1 MAERLLLLASRVVGD
16 LKHDSLEH
24 RLFNAFSLLNG
35 VLNIAGA
42 FPLLFLE
49 EYQFVFFLSLGTGV
63 LFLVF
68 YYFSRF
74 RSIYRTLYWPFILTL
89 IAYLVPNAIGNAGSM
104 GGAHYYL
111 IPALVIAVILSRS
124 RKQTILAVCLFLAT
138 TGGLLWVEK
147 AHADWIRPYANMDER
162 TMDVWSNYAFVQIF
176 TGAVVLILMGNLNNE
191 RKKSDQLLRNVLP
204 ESVADELKKHDKV
217 EPLHY
222 DSATVFFTDFVGFTQ
237 IAERLSPAELIHELD
252 ECFSRFDSVVSFL
265 GLEKIKTIGDAYMC
279 VGGIPSASRTHAADA
294 VRAALEIRTW
304 MEEQRRRHEA
314 AGRPFWELRVG
325 IHTGPLVAGVIG
337 RNKFAYDV
345 WGDTVNTASRMESS
359 GEKGRVNISGATY
372 ALVSD
377 LFVCTHRGRIAA
389 KNKGEIDMYFVER
402 IRPEFSS
409 DAGGIRP
416 NTLFHEK
423 LQNLTREGVQSG
435 AG

>member
-1 MAERLLLLASRVVGD
+1 MAERLIQLASRVVGD

-35 VLNIAGA
+35 VLNIIGA

-49 EYQFVFFLSLGTGV
+49 EYQFVFFWSLATGV
-63 LFLVF
+63 FFLIF

-74 RSIYRTLYWPFILTL
+74 RSIYRSLYWPFILTI

-111 IPALVIAVILSRS
+111 IPALVIALILSRS
-124 RKQTILAVCLFLAT
+124 RLQTFLAIAVFLAT
-138 TGGLLWVEK
+138 TGGLLWIEK
-147 AHADWIRPYANMDER
+147 MHPEWIRPYANMEER

-204 ESVADELKKHDKV
+204 ESVADELKKNDKV

-237 IAERLSPAELIHELD
+237 IAEKLSPSELIHELD
-252 ECFSRFDSVVSFL
+252 ECFSRFDSVVASL

-279 VGGIPSASRTHAADA
+279 VGGIPTPSRTHAADA
-294 VRAALEIRTW
+294 VCAALQIRSF
-304 MEEQRRRHEA
+304 MEDQRRKHET
-314 AGRPFWELRVG
+314 AGRPFWEVRVG

-359 GEKGRVNISGATY
+359 GEKGRVNISGSTY
-372 ALVSD
+372 ALISD
-377 LFVCTHRGRIAA
+377 LFVCTHRGRIPA
-389 KNKGEIDMYFVER
+389 KNKGDIDMYFVER
-402 IRPEFSS
+402 IRTEFSH
-409 DAGGIRP
+409 DASGVVP
-416 NTLFHEK
+416 NTLFREK
-423 LQNLTREGVQSG
+423 LRSMTK